1 MLEFT
6 VSDVLWFV
14 VDTAWA
20 AGAACAPGA
29 GWCRTLGDGVSL
41 GPWFCVSVGLGPHRP
56 RHEGLAM
63 LCFCSGFP
71 VCCCPQ
77 IAGVC
82 DPEGAGPPQADSFL
96 ATEARSWPGQE
107 QVREQ
112 KGRLLQLPRVW
123 EDPAA
128 RTGSASASSTPPPP
142 PMSQGAPTSG
152 VSSSVLGATAP
163 LSQPAPSLPASRAT
177 FRGRP
182 RAARRCESSQQSQLS
197 IRPHLGPRA
206 RGVAPTPSAIS
217 VSRRCAWIPAPT

>member
-29 GWCRTLGDGVSL
+29 GWCQTLGDGVSL
-41 GPWFCVSVGLGPHRP
+41 GPRFCVSVGLGPHRP

-82 DPEGAGPPQADSFL
+82 DPEGAGPPQADSFP

-107 QVREQ
+107 QVREP

-152 VSSSVLGATAP
+152 VSSSVLGATTP
-163 LSQPAPSLPASRAT
+163 LGQPAPSLPASRAT

-197 IRPHLGPRA
+197 IRPHPGPRA

>member
-29 GWCRTLGDGVSL
+29 GWCQTLGDGVSL
-41 GPWFCVSVGLGPHRP
+41 GPRFCVSVGLGPHRP

-82 DPEGAGPPQADSFL
+82 DPEGAGPPQADSFP

-107 QVREQ
+107 QVREP
-112 KGRLLQLPRVW
+112 KGRLLQLPRV
-123 EDPAA
+123 
-128 RTGSASASSTPPPP
+128 
-142 PMSQGAPTSG
+142 
-152 VSSSVLGATAP
+152 
-163 LSQPAPSLPASRAT
+163 
-177 FRGRP
+177 
-182 RAARRCESSQQSQLS
+182 
-197 IRPHLGPRA
+197 
-206 RGVAPTPSAIS
+206 
-217 VSRRCAWIPAPT
+217 

>member
-14 VDTAWA
+14 VGAAWA
-20 AGAACAPGA
+20 TGAACAPGA

-41 GPWFCVSVGLGPHRP
+41 GPRFCVSVGLGPHRP

-82 DPEGAGPPQADSFL
+82 DPEGAGPPQADSFP

-107 QVREQ
+107 QVREP

-163 LSQPAPSLPASRAT
+163 LGQPAPSLPASRAT

-197 IRPHLGPRA
+197 ICPHLGPRA